1 MEEVQRL
8 EKILREQGL
17 TEEQVKAGVK
27 YYLNFCKRHNLN
39 LAKSVRMIVQM
50 VKGMREYYERT
61 S

>member
-8 EKILREQGL
+8 EKILREKGL

-27 YYLNFCKRHNLN
+27 YYLNFCKRHDLN

-50 VKGMREYYERT
+50 VKGMREYYEKT

>member
-1 MEEVQRL
+1 LEEVQRL

-27 YYLNFCKRHNLN
+27 YYLNFCKRHDLN

-50 VKGMREYYERT
+50 VRGMREYYEKT

>member
-8 EKILREQGL
+8 EKILREKGL

-27 YYLNFCKRHNLN
+27 YYLNFCKRHDLN

-50 VKGMREYYERT
+50 VKGMREYYEKM
-61 S
+61 